1 MSGTGRNLMAAEAGM
16 EWANSI
22 LRGRSTNRSEDLA
35 HGAQQVL
42 KNSGLALKDETTKQ
56 GKQEAQ
62 LLFQKA
68 CRWRKS
74 STTSG

>member
-35 HGAQQVL
+35 HGAHQVL
-42 KNSGLALKDETTKQ
+42 KDSHLTLKDETTKQ
-56 GKQEAQ
+56 GMQEAQ
-62 LLFQKA
+62 LQFQKA
-68 CRWRKS
+68 VEVAKENPRH
-74 STTSG
+74 G